1 MATELSRH
9 HAVKP
14 RSLNPRNNCA
24 RCGDSVRHGD
34 DHLSVHMHGAT
45 IRFHWPC
52 FLAQMLDGDQRNT
65 KSAAAMPSVLDARL
79 PHRARLQIHAHR
91 DQAVDG

>member
-1 MATELSRH
+1 MATELIRY

-14 RSLNPRNNCA
+14 HSLRPNNCA
-24 RCGDSVRHGD
+24 RCGDCVRHGD

-65 KSAAAMPSVLDARL
+65 KSTGAMPSVLGVAARQ
-79 PHRARLQIHAHR
+79 R
-91 DQAVDG
+91 

>member
-1 MATELSRH
+1 MATELIRY

-14 RSLNPRNNCA
+14 RSLRPNNCA
-24 RCGDSVRHGD
+24 RCGDCVRHGD
-34 DHLSVHMHGAT
+34 DHVSVHMHGAT

-65 KSAAAMPSVLDARL
+65 KCAAAMPSVLGVAARQ
-79 PHRARLQIHAHR
+79 R
-91 DQAVDG
+91 